1 MGGLYSAALAAVP
14 CILNLVRIALA
25 VDYERALEFVAK
37 QFADHAHFD
46 HARILWPC
54 GI

>member
-1 MGGLYSAALAAVP
+1 MYAAALAAVP
-14 CILNLVRIALA
+14 CLFYIVEVALS
-25 VDYERALEFVAK
+25 VDDESILEFVAK

-46 HARILWPC
+46 H